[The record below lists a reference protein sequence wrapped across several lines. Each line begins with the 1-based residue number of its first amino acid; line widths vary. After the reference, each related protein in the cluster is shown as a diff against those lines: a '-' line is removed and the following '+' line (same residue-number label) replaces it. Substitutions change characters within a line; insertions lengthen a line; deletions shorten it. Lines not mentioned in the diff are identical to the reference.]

1 MDIGTGKVQ
10 VEITDHRADVVLNR
24 PDKRNAIDRDVI
36 DDLRKALR
44 EVGDSDARAVALLG
58 NGPVFC
64 AGMDLEMM
72 HDYTE
77 EEHHGLGSD
86 LHALFDEVAELDLPV
101 VAGIKRA
108 AIAGGFELTLPC
120 DFRVI
125 DAEAKYGAIE
135 VNLGIYPSGGST
147 QRLPRLIGLA
157 RAKELVLKGEF
168 VDPGEA
174 ERIGLVNEVVED
186 PGDVDDRTR
195 ELCDELAG
203 KAPLGMERALQAF
216 RHAFDVP
223 LEDGLQIERYL
234 ARDLYDTRDR
244 KEGFRARIEGRE
256 PEFEGR

>member
-1 MDIGTGKVQ
+1 MEIGTGKVE
-10 VEITDHRADVVLNR
+10 VEYEEDRADVVLNR

-36 DDLRKALR
+36 NDLRAALR
-44 EVGDSDARAVALLG
+44 EVSDSDARSIALLG
-58 NGPVFC
+58 RGPVFC

-72 HDYTE
+72 HDYSE
-77 EEHHGLGSD
+77 EEHHELGDD
-86 LHALFDEVAELDLPV
+86 LHALFDEVAEIDLPV

-120 DFRVI
+120 DLRVI
-125 DAEAKYGAIE
+125 DGEAKYGAIE
-135 VNLGIYPSGGST
+135 VNLGIFPSGGST
-147 QRLPRLIGLA
+147 QRLPRLVGLS

-168 VDPGEA
+168 IDPEEA
-174 ERIGLVNEVVED
+174 ERIGLVNEVAESPD
-186 PGDVDDRTR
+186 DVDDRTR

-234 ARDLYDTRDR
+234 AKDLYGTRDR
-244 KEGFRARIEGRE
+244 KEGFKARIEGRE